1 MTSDTRGRAGAE
13 EAQGAHEPTR
23 PADDAQPSDA
33 QPSDAHEG
41 DTPDPPTEGAA
52 RRRGPLPLRIRQAL
66 PGIIVLAAVVQL
78 ARPLSDPDTFWHIAA
93 GDYLRETWTFNGPDP
108 WSASATQPWLLH
120 EWLPELVMSLV
131 QQALGL
137 PGVAWLLPLGV
148 AVIGLT
154 LWRATRL
161 SASLLA
167 SAAVTAVTLAAM
179 SQSLS
184 LRPHLLSF
192 AFAVAFT
199 AAWLRSAQDG
209 RPRWWLVPATWVW
222 ACTHGMWF
230 FGVVIGVAA
239 LVGIAFDRA
248 VTLRQ
253 WGRLALVPLASLAAA
268 AVTPTGPGL
277 LLSPFAVNET
287 TEFIA
292 EWMPPSLKQP
302 GFLFFLLLAAV
313 VVLIWARTR
322 ERVRW
327 TEVLLV
333 GLAIGLAL
341 LYSRTVAM
349 GAAVLAPV
357 AAMTIQRLLPEE
369 PEPSSRREIGL
380 TLGLTALGLVVAALV
395 VPSRAAVP
403 TWGANDLDTRLAALP
418 RDTVVCNDYGVG
430 GWLIW
435 RHPNLRPTVDGRT
448 EIYGAGYVR
457 THIEFE
463 RAEPG
468 WQGYVTRNGCRYAL
482 LGKDQAVVEAL
493 VAQLRWTVVQRG
505 AQYVLLEAPR

>member
-13 EAQGAHEPTR
+13 AATGADEPTPR
-23 PADDAQPSDA
+23 PG
-33 QPSDAHEG
+33 DAHRS
-41 DTPDPPTEGAA
+41 DSSDPAEQAA
-52 RRRGPLPLRIRQAL
+52 PRRRGPLPLRIRQAL
-66 PGIIVLAAVVQL
+66 PGVVLLAAVVQL
-78 ARPLSDPDTFWHIAA
+78 ARPIGDPDTFWHIAA

-108 WSASATQPWLLH
+108 WSASATQPWRLH
-120 EWLPELVMSLV
+120 EWLPELLMSVV

-137 PGVAWLLPLGV
+137 PGVAWLLPLGG

-154 LWRATRL
+154 LWRATRA
-161 SASLLA
+161 SGSLLA
-167 SAAVTAVTLAAM
+167 SAAVTAVALAAM

-199 AAWLRSAQDG
+199 VAWLRSAQDG
-209 RPRWWLVPATWVW
+209 RPRWWLIAATWVW

-230 FGVVIGVAA
+230 FGVVIGVVA
-239 LVGIAFDRA
+239 LVGIALDRA
-248 VTLRQ
+248 VALRQ
-253 WGRLALVPLASLAAA
+253 WGRLALVPVASLAAA
-268 AVTPTGPGL
+268 AVTPTGPEL
-277 LLSPFAVNET
+277 LLSPFAVNEVT
-287 TEFIA
+287 QFIE

-302 GFLFFLLLAAV
+302 GFLFLLLLAAA

-322 ERVRW
+322 QRTRW

-357 AAMTIQRLLPEE
+357 AAMTIQRLLPED
-369 PEPSSRREIGL
+369 PEPRTRREAGL
-380 TLGLTALGLVVAALV
+380 TVGLTALGLVVAALV
-395 VPSRAAVP
+395 VPSRAAAP

-418 RDTVVCNDYGVG
+418 QDTVVCNDYGVG

-435 RHPNLRPTVDGRT
+435 RHPNIRPTVDGRT
-448 EIYGAGYVR
+448 EVYDAGYVR
-457 THIEFE
+457 THIDFE
-463 RAEPG
+463 RAAPG

-482 LGKDQAVVEAL
+482 LGKDQPVVEAL
-493 VAQLRWTVVQRG
+493 VAQSRWTVEQRG
-505 AQYVLLEAPR
+505 AQYVLLRAPQ